1 MTGFFTIVRGFSFR
15 KESRMAF
22 LRILVSIKTFDFVCE
37 ERSMCFSK
45 SLAGKHQQML
55 QDGAQAQRGEK
66 SERANDQHGA
76 DQKNREEWPGHGES
90 AE

>member
-22 LRILVSIKTFDFVCE
+22 RRILVSIKTFDFACE
-37 ERSMCFSK
+37 ARSICSSK
-45 SLAGKHQQML
+45 RLAGKHQQMF
-55 QDGAQAQRGEK
+55 QDWPQAQRGEK

-76 DQKNREEWPGHGES
+76 DQKDCEEWPGDWKS